1 MLNDVILRVLYPEE
15 EDDGEDG
22 EHDQGLGDDAVCH
35 LLPVMDVE
43 DMRVSDKSVICAAET
58 KVTFH
63 IWKLKDLDL
72 LNIIFR
78 QK

>member
-15 EDDGEDG
+15 EDDGEDSD
-22 EHDQGLGDDAVCH
+22 HDQGLGDDAVYH

-43 DMRVSDKSVICAAET
+43 DMRVSEKSVICAAET
-58 KVTFH
+58 EVTFY

-78 QK
+78 

>member
-1 MLNDVILRVLYPEE
+1 MLNVVILRVLYPEE

-35 LLPVMDVE
+35 LLPVVDVE

>member
-1 MLNDVILRVLYPEE
+1 MLNVVILRVLYPEE

-35 LLPVMDVE
+35 LLPVVDVE

-58 KVTFH
+58 EVTSY
-63 IWKLKDLDL
+63 IWKLKD
-72 LNIIFR
+72 
-78 QK
+78 